1 MYTTRNKN
9 NIIYLRTNIIII
21 YTVLYTHVYSVQGHR
36 ITGRQ
41 KFRLNGYFFFLY
53 INTHYL
59 FIFFVLQFFFFFLIN
74 NPGASTKP
82 HCMHSGRRPGV
93 GPVQFIYIILQE
105 KDDLF
110 LKRSRLVDRTCYIV
124 LYRYTK
130 Q

>member
-1 MYTTRNKN
+1 MYKH
-9 NIIYLRTNIIII
+9 YIIII

-36 ITGRQ
+36 ITDWQ
-41 KFRLNGYFFFLY
+41 KFRLNGYFFFFVYKYALF
-53 INTHYL
+53 YL
-59 FIFFVLQFFFFFLIN
+59 FFLFCNFFLIN
-74 NPGASTKP
+74 NPTIP

-93 GPVQFIYIILQE
+93 GPVQFIYIKLQE

>member
-9 NIIYLRTNIIII
+9 NIIRTNIIII

-36 ITGRQ
+36 ITDRQ
-41 KFRLNGYFFFLY
+41 KFRLSGYLFFYFFWF

-59 FIFFVLQFFFFFLIN
+59 FIFFILRFFFLIKY
-74 NPGASTKP
+74 NPGASNKP
-82 HCMHSGRRPGV
+82 HCMHSGRRPEV

-105 KDDLF
+105 KEDLF